1 MDQNQLDI
9 LWSEREIR
17 AVLQRYCRG
26 LDRLDEELVK
36 SAYHEDAYDDR
47 GVIRGNAHD
56 FVKQIVPILRDTY
69 TGTLHTLHGS
79 TIEVD
84 GDSAGVETYCTA
96 YHYRESDGIKR
107 VEQFAG
113 RYIDRFEL
121 RDGVWKIARR
131 VVLNDFS
138 LAQEVPLD
146 PAEAQAGFNPSRRD
160 ATDVSYQV
168 LPLSG
173 PDAPTV

>member
-1 MDQNQLDI
+1 MDRLDI

-26 LDRLDEELVK
+26 LDRLDEELAR
-36 SAYHEDAYDDR
+36 SAYHNDAHDDR

-56 FVKQIVPILRDTY
+56 FVKQIIPVLRDTY
-69 TGTLHTLHGS
+69 SGTLHTLHGS
-79 TIEVD
+79 TIELD
-84 GDSAGVETYCTA
+84 GDTAGVETYCTA
-96 YHYRESDGIKR
+96 HHIRDADGTRR

-113 RYIDRFEL
+113 RYVDRFER

-131 VVLNDFS
+131 LVLSEYS
-138 LAQEVPLD
+138 LVHEVPID
-146 PAEAQAGFNPSRRD
+146 PAEAQAGFNFGRRD
-160 ATDVSYQV
+160 RDDAGYQV

-173 PDAPTV
+173 PEAPTL